1 MKITTKLAIA
11 IGCAT
16 LAACG
21 GANEADETENL
32 DANLM
37 MTDNTGMMTDNNMV
51 VTADNVT
58 VVENG
63 ADATDLNTTNT
74 MDLNTTNNTQ

>member
-21 GANEADETENL
+21 GGQEANNTDMNA

-37 MTDNTGMMTDNNMV
+37 MSDNLGMPTDNNMV
-51 VTADNVT
+51 VSADNVT

-63 ADATDLNTTNT
+63 TNTTDLNTT
-74 MDLNTTNNTQ
+74 DLNATNNTL